1 MINLQFHQNLKLG
14 LAPANWR
21 TVSEMAIKESQ
32 WDLAVKCG
40 VCVEQDEKNR
50 DFFYN
55 RIMIPIHDHK
65 GNCISFGGRIWTSEQ
80 EEKKEAKYMNGKETY
95 LYSKEHVLFGMHI
108 AKLPMSKS
116 KEAFLVE
123 GYLDVIKAHQE
134 EIKNVVAACGTSV
147 TSSQAKA
154 IVKRASTIV
163 LAGDNDEAGM
173 KSINKSVD
181 LFLAEGAEKIE
192 VIEWPETIKDIDQF
206 LTKDEN

>member
-1 MINLQFHQNLKLG
+1 
-14 LAPANWR
+14 
-21 TVSEMAIKESQ
+21 
-32 WDLAVKCG
+32 
-40 VCVEQDEKNR
+40 
-50 DFFYN
+50 
-55 RIMIPIHDHK
+55 
-65 GNCISFGGRIWTSEQ
+65 
-80 EEKKEAKYMNGKETY
+80 
-95 LYSKEHVLFGMHI
+95 
-108 AKLPMSKS
+108 MSKS

-192 VIEWPETIKDIDQF
+192 VIEWPESIKDIDQF
-206 LTKDEN
+206 LTNDEN